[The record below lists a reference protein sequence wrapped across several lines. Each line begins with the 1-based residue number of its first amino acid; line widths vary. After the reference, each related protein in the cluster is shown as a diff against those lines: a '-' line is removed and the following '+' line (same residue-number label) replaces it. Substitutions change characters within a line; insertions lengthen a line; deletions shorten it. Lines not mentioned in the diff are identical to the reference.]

1 MKRRTYFLTLGIII
15 GALLALLLSLEP
27 AEAKEVAKE
36 DLIMKPQ
43 SVEQYRIQRSQLD
56 RMRRRLLY
64 EMGQS
69 PEWMHD
75 ADQVKKVYQTVLML
89 DTFIMESYLKEQ
101 DAREEW
107 AEQQEYLKLKGYKGD
122 TNADSSN

>member
-1 MKRRTYFLTLGIII
+1 MRKLLFFLAG
-15 GALLALLLSLEP
+15 LLLGSLLCI
-27 AEAKEVAKE
+27 AVAQAKEVKKDE
-36 DLIMKPQ
+36 LITKPAT
-43 SVEQYRIQRSQLD
+43 VEQYRIQRSQLD

-75 ADQVKKVYQTVLML
+75 ADQVKKVYQTVLAL
-89 DTFIMESYLKEQ
+89 DTFIMQSYLQEQ

-107 AEQQEYLKLKGYKGD
+107 AEQQEYIKLKGYKGD
-122 TNADSSN
+122 TDADSSN